1 VSLKKRVSSLRIRK
15 KERTGRSESAEE
27 WIYGANPLFEAIR
40 AGRTISEIFLSSQ
53 RHAKVPEIRR
63 EAAARGI
70 PIKIVE
76 PAFLDNLFRKGHQGI
91 AASVLP
97 RQALPLDE
105 LLRIPVQK
113 KEVPFFL
120 VLDCIEDP
128 RNFGALIR
136 VADAAGVHGIVIQ
149 SHRSVHLSADVAKV
163 SAGALEYVPVSIVV
177 NIKHAIRDMKDN
189 NITIVGAEATAEHIL
204 WDADLSMPL
213 ALIVGSE
220 GRGLRHTVSAMC
232 DLQVRIPMAGHI
244 NSLNVSVAA
253 SLCAFEILRQRM
265 KKN

>member
-1 VSLKKRVSSLRIRK
+1 MRISR

-27 WIYGANPLFEAIR
+27 WIYGANPLFEAIK
-40 AGRTISEIFLSSQ
+40 AGRKIREIFLSSQ
-53 RHAKVPEIRR
+53 RHAKVQEIRR
-63 EAAARGI
+63 EAAVRGI

-97 RQALPLDE
+97 KQTLTLDE
-105 LLRIPVQK
+105 LLSIPVQK
-113 KEVPFFL
+113 REIPFFL

-128 RNFGALIR
+128 RNFGALVR
-136 VADAAGVHGIVIQ
+136 VADAAGIHGIVIQ
-149 SHRSVHLSADVAKV
+149 SHRTVHLGADAAKV

-177 NIKHAIRDMKDN
+177 NIKHAIREMKERD
-189 NITIVGAEATAEHIL
+189 IAVVGAEATAEHIL
-204 WDADLSMPL
+204 WDVDLSMPL
-213 ALIVGSE
+213 ALVVGSE
-220 GRGLRHTVSAMC
+220 GKGLRHTVSALC
-232 DLQVRIPMAGHI
+232 DLHVRIPMAGRI

-265 KKN
+265 KIIEKI